1 MFGAEEL
8 SSHQPSRQ
16 VTNLPPNP
24 SVKGDA
30 RKRAS
35 PTCVRPLR
43 RTLSVMKQTTATLL
57 GFLAASVLPATY
69 LSVVFPLSGER
80 DVQSVLLSAF
90 VFYFF
95 AAVATAIFGLPT
107 YLVLKRFN
115 LVTWWSAW
123 AAERSRAR
131 LRSLH

>member
-1 MFGAEEL
+1 
-8 SSHQPSRQ
+8 
-16 VTNLPPNP
+16 
-24 SVKGDA
+24 
-30 RKRAS
+30 
-35 PTCVRPLR
+35 
-43 RTLSVMKQTTATLL
+43 MKQTTATLL

-95 AAVATAIFGLPT
+95 AAVATAVFGLPT

-115 LVTWWSAW
+115 LVTWLSAVGCGALAGALTIAALTASSDPSAQLRFTILGAAAGLLFWSVW
-123 AAERSRAR
+123 RVGRT
-131 LRSLH
+131 